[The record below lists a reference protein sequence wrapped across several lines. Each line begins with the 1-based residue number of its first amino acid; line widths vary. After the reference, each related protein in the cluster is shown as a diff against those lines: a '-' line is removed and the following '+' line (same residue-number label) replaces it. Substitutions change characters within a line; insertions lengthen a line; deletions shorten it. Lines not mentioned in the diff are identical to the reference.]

1 MIGASCQVRGLM
13 VPYLIL
19 QMLVFIVWIVTG
31 AAVTLGLCFVNA
43 IVAVIAGVTVLISSG
58 LLLYF
63 WIAVQRAYVELGN
76 NDYMYSPAP
85 IKPMTQYND
94 GRGYYPPTSPQHFQ
108 MDDRKWPVLM
118 AKKETPLS
126 LKSGFWDHYT
136 VLSYFS
142 HKAIFRSLFF
152 FTPPALKTFSVLRFC
167 CSFCPNFFGI
177 FSHFCSIFVHLVTH
191 THKSEEKLFCR
202 KKISNNKTE
211 KTHKCTLPIIKSI
224 WRKALY
230 RNTAL
235 TGVNF

>member
-85 IKPMTQYND
+85 IKPMTTQYND

-108 MDDRKWPVLM
+108 MDDRKWAVLM
-118 AKKETPLS
+118 VKKETPLS

-152 FTPPALKTFSVLRFC
+152 FHSSRSKTFSVL
-167 CSFCPNFFGI
+167 I
-177 FSHFCSIFVHLVTH
+177 FLEYNNDVQVCKLNPSH
-191 THKSEEKLFCR
+191 
-202 KKISNNKTE
+202 
-211 KTHKCTLPIIKSI
+211 
-224 WRKALY
+224 
-230 RNTAL
+230 L
-235 TGVNF
+235 T